1 MKKAIRKYAGV
12 IYIALM
18 SAAVLIVLSCTDE
31 LGQVWTAMGSLDG
44 RWVFA
49 ALGCIAAYLFLRMA
63 ALRHYLAR
71 HGVRIS
77 WRTAMGATGV
87 GQFYS
92 AITPSASGSR
102 CRCSGCAGTAFP
114 RAWVRRACLRSF
126 WDFRRRF

>member
-49 ALGCIAAYLFLRMA
+49 ALGCIAAYLFPVSYTHLDVYKRQVLSNFDA
-63 ALRHYLAR
+63 E
-71 HGVRIS
+71 
-77 WRTAMGATGV
+77 RTH
-87 GQFYS
+87 
-92 AITPSASGSR
+92 I
-102 CRCSGCAGTAFP
+102 
-114 RAWVRRACLRSF
+114 
-126 WDFRRRF
+126 

>member
-92 AITPSASGSR
+92 AITPSASGIELPH
-102 CRCSGCAGTAFP
+102 AGAASP
-114 RAWVRRACLRSF
+114 RAWVRRACRRSF

>member
-31 LGQVWTAMGSLDG
+31 LGQVWTAMDSLDG

-92 AITPSASGSR
+92 AITPSASGGQPMQVLWLRRRGVPS
-102 CRCSGCAGTAFP
+102 SLGTACVSAKF
-114 RAWVRRACLRSF
+114 L
-126 WDFRRRF
+126 